1 MPIAIRNFSLRTHL
15 LLLVGIPLL
24 VLLLLETVVSYLV
37 GLHTANQVF
46 DRWLL
51 DSAHSIGQEVRL
63 DGDTLRFIAAADAV
77 DMFEW
82 DDIDDTYF
90 RIIDPA
96 GKVIAGD
103 LPLVLPFAL
112 DRLREGPV
120 FENVRIDGE
129 PGRAVSI
136 LSNPGAADEI
146 VVQVAET
153 LNKRRG
159 MTNEVLSLVAMKK
172 SLLLTAA
179 MIAITVAVNRGFAPL
194 RRLSRELARRSPREL
209 TPIPTDDAPL
219 EVRGLIENTNGLLG
233 RIEHMLNAHEAFIGN
248 IAHQVRTP
256 LAGIKLQCQLAL
268 RETDSDDVR
277 HALEHIASAA
287 DHMTHV
293 NSQLLKLARAE
304 IAFDRGPRAAPT
316 DLVALVHACCE
327 EFEPGA
333 RAQGITLVASAP
345 EARLDVEGD
354 PALLYEMLRNL
365 VENAIVY
372 GRPRGHVWVTAEQA
386 AGAVRVAVAD
396 DGPGIPPEH
405 RPQIFDHFYRPP
417 NSPGE
422 GCGLGLPIV
431 REIARAHGTDVRLED
446 RGDEPGTRF
455 VVEFP
460 SGPRERAD
468 A

>member
-1 MPIAIRNFSLRTHL
+1 MHNFSLRTHV

-24 VLLLLETVVSYLV
+24 VLLLIETVVSYLV

-46 DRWLL
+46 DRWLV
-51 DSAHSIGQEVRL
+51 DSAHSIGQEVRFEDDAL
-63 DGDTLRFIAAADAV
+63 HFIAAADAV

-82 DDIDDTYF
+82 DELDDTYF

-96 GKVIAGD
+96 GTVIAGD
-103 LPLVLPFAL
+103 LPLTLPFEL

-120 FENVRIDGE
+120 FADVRLAGQA
-129 PGRAVSI
+129 GRAVSI
-136 LSNPGAADEI
+136 LSNPGAPDEI

-153 LNKRRG
+153 LRKRRG
-159 MTNEVLSLVAMKK
+159 MTNEVLTLVTVKK
-172 SLLLTAA
+172 GLLLLAA
-179 MIAITVAVNRGFAPL
+179 MVAITVAVNRGFAPL

-209 TPIPTDDAPL
+209 TPFPADDAPL

-233 RIEHMLNAHEAFIGN
+233 RIDHMLTAHEAFIGN

-256 LAGIKLQCQLAL
+256 LAGIKLQCQIAL
-268 RETDSDDVR
+268 RETDPDAVR
-277 HALEHIASAA
+277 RSLQQIANAA

-304 IAFDRGPRAAPT
+304 IAFDRGPLALPT

-327 EFEPGA
+327 ELEPSA
-333 RAQGITLVASAP
+333 QEQGITLAAIAP
-345 EARLDVEGD
+345 ETRLDVQGD

-372 GRPRGHVWVTAEQA
+372 GRPRGHVWVSVARGPRGVQ
-386 AGAVRVAVAD
+386 VAVED

-431 REIARAHGTDVRLED
+431 REIARAHGGDVRLED
-446 RGDEPGTRF
+446 RGAEPGTRF

-460 SGPRERAD
+460 SSTRERGA